1 MIPHVE
7 PPGHV
12 EGAEGAGER
21 AIPDT
26 HNILVKILRN
36 SEGPLKYIIIVKFL
50 LNKFKNKFYILSR

>member
-7 PPGHV
+7 PPGHA
-12 EGAEGAGER
+12 EGAECTGEC

-36 SEGPLKYIIIVKFL
+36 GEGPLKYIIIVKLL
-50 LNKFKNKFYILSR
+50 LNQLKTYFTF